1 MPAFIKELLSNRR
14 QAIVALLILSL
25 GIAAT
30 AIYLATKPFPPK
42 EPLRVGVRV
51 LPPYY
56 FMRPDGM
63 PSGLGVDV
71 IEEAARRLK
80 YPVRWVVIGAA
91 DTSEQAIMDGRID
104 LWPSMTVTP
113 QRSSA
118 PRLMGPWWRV
128 PFQYISSLFSR
139 SPGLHITEP
148 WLQSNYFLLS
158 LREKG
163 YEKVRDFSG
172 RPIAFVQSQF
182 QIMLAEKYLSHARLI
197 RLNSAEEALQQVCS
211 GRAEAAFVE
220 ARAGQALLL
229 KRPAGC
235 ESAEIHFTDVE
246 GASLP
251 VGIASSMVFASQ
263 ADALRDEV
271 GRMTEDGTLDS
282 IVARWSFITIK
293 ETMGIYTLQEARSRT
308 RLSIYGMVVL
318 LVALQVSLW
327 QIYRVRLARRMA
339 EQASMALR
347 TSEERY
353 RSLVE
358 NANDVVYTHDLEG
371 NLTSFN
377 RAGEVLLG
385 YSRYEV
391 LGKNIQRLLAP
402 EYVERVRQALER
414 GKAGEEQAPMEVHI
428 LGRDGRRLILE
439 INARL
444 IYQDGRPAG
453 VHGIAR
459 DVTERRHLE
468 DQLRQAQ
475 KMEAVGKLAG
485 GVAHDFNNLLTV
497 IVGYSEL
504 LMSRL
509 ADEGQEHRM
518 ISEIHRAA
526 EQAASLTAQ
535 LLAFGRRQVLQPRI
549 LDLNAVVSATKKML
563 ERLIGE
569 RIRLVTDLN
578 PSIGAVK
585 ADPSQVQQVIMN
597 LAVNARDAMPKG
609 GTLTIRTRN
618 QRFERGQTHND
629 VAVSPGDYVVLSVSD
644 TGCGMEKQI
653 QDRIFEPFFTTKEL
667 GKGTG
672 LGLSTVYGIV
682 KQSGGYI
689 WIDSEVNCG
698 STFAIY
704 LPQVHEPIPAVK
716 VDTTLAASPG
726 TGTVLLV
733 EDEESVRSMAKTC
746 LEMSGY
752 RVLEASDGVE
762 ALHIV
767 RSQTAPIDLLLTD
780 VVMPFMTGPELAEQI
795 TTLYPR
801 IKVLY
806 MSGYSDGE
814 FEEAAVPPSSG
825 NYLQKPFSPHALTA
839 KLRELSQEAEG

>member
-1 MPAFIKELLSNRR
+1 MPA
-14 QAIVALLILSL
+14 
-25 GIAAT
+25 
-30 AIYLATKPFPPK
+30 
-42 EPLRVGVRV
+42 
-51 LPPYY
+51 
-56 FMRPDGM
+56 
-63 PSGLGVDV
+63 GLGVDV

-80 YPVRWVVIGAA
+80 YPIKWVIIGASDA
-91 DTSEQAIMDGRID
+91 SEQAILEGRID
-104 LWPSMTVTP
+104 MWPSMTVTP
-113 QRSSA
+113 ERISA
-118 PRLMGPWWRV
+118 PRPTGPKWRI
-128 PFQYISSLFSR
+128 PFQFISDLFYHG
-139 SPGLHITEP
+139 PGLHLTEP

-158 LREKG
+158 LQEKG
-163 YEKVRDFSG
+163 YEKVGEFSG

-182 QIMLAEKYLSHARLI
+182 QILLAEKHLSHARLI
-197 RLNSAEEALQQVCS
+197 RVNTAEEALRQVCS
-211 GRAEAAFVE
+211 GQADGAFVE

-229 KRPAGC
+229 KRPSGC

-251 VGIASSMVFASQ
+251 VGIASSNALAPL

-339 EQASMALR
+339 EQASIALR
-347 TSEERY
+347 SSEERY

-358 NANDVVYTHDLEG
+358 NANDVVYTHDLDG

-402 EYVERVRQALER
+402 EYVERFNLALEG
-414 GKAGEEQAPMEVHI
+414 GKAGAELAPMEVHI

-444 IYQDGRPAG
+444 AYQGGKPAG

-509 ADEGQEHRM
+509 TPEGQEHRM
-518 ISEIHRAA
+518 ISEIRRAS
-526 EQAASLTAQ
+526 EQAASVTAQ

-569 RIRLVTDLN
+569 HIRLVTDLN
-578 PSIGAVK
+578 HAIGAVK

-609 GTLTIRTRN
+609 GTLTIGTRN

-629 VAVSPGDYVVLSVSD
+629 VAVSPGDYVVLSVTD
-644 TGCGMEKQI
+644 NGCGMERRI

-689 WIDSEVNCG
+689 WIDSEVNRG
-698 STFAIY
+698 STFSIY
-704 LPQVHEPIPAVK
+704 LPQVDEPVPAVK
-716 VDTTLAASPG
+716 VDTDIAASPG

-733 EDEESVRSMAKTC
+733 EDEETVRSMAKTC

-752 RVLEASDGVE
+752 RVIEASDGVE
-762 ALHIV
+762 ALHILRTQAV
-767 RSQTAPIDLLLTD
+767 PIDLLLTD

-795 TTLYPR
+795 TTYFPK

-806 MSGYSDGE
+806 MSGYSDRE
-814 FEEAAVPPSSG
+814 FEEASVPPSSG

-839 KLRELSQEAEG
+839 KLRELSQESEG